1 MQNKKCY
8 ILQKHIIWYI
18 LPLWVT
24 LTTKIRICETDAKSL
39 WNNQCGQM
47 IHHRKLYIQ
56 VFGNMIE
63 GTFGKSGKSNA
74 AGARVLQLP
83 LSLFTMDISFL
94 SVVSIRNV
102 NGCTG
107 NISIFHMD
115 FFGNTKKQV
124 KMSSSVDL
132 FPSDKKKKKKFFW
145 RRFFSMWLKQAECVW
160 VLSSALG
167 RSQSTKSPL

>member
-1 MQNKKCY
+1 
-8 ILQKHIIWYI
+8 
-18 LPLWVT
+18 
-24 LTTKIRICETDAKSL
+24 
-39 WNNQCGQM
+39 
-47 IHHRKLYIQ
+47 
-56 VFGNMIE
+56 MIE

-132 FPSDKKKKKKFFW
+132 FPSDKKKKKVLLEKVFFHVTKTS
-145 RRFFSMWLKQAECVW
+145 RVCVSLIKCTGK
-160 VLSSALG
+160 VSEYKVTFVGSPV
-167 RSQSTKSPL
+167 KSLLL